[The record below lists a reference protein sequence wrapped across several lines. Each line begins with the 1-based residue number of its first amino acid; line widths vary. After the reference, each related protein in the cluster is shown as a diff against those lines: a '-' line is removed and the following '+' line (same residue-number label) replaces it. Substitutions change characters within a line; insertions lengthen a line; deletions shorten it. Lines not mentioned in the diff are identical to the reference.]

1 MEMALRSKAQIGALL
16 ILGLTASSFGAE
28 PLAFEVRHRHLRHG
42 AVGTLRVADD
52 QLTFEER
59 GKHKTHSWQW
69 RFDNIQQLT
78 LSSAVLRV
86 LTYEDSQLK
95 FGHDREIVFDM
106 LPEDFAAKIYP
117 LFSRRLD
124 QRFVAAVADNQVKA
138 LWEVPVKLDRWIGG
152 SQGAIVVGADH
163 VVYQTE
169 SPEQSRTWRT
179 KDIDMVSSSG
189 PFDLTI
195 TTFELAG
202 SNYAGHRDF
211 HFALKRPLAEAEYDS
226 LWRRVNQA
234 KGLQILNSSIAE
246 RENQ

>member
-1 MEMALRSKAQIGALL
+1 MEMAFRSKAQTGALL
-16 ILGLTASSFGAE
+16 ILGLSASLFAAE

-42 AVGTLRVADD
+42 AVGTLRVGDD
-52 QLTFEER
+52 RITFEEG
-59 GKHKTHSWQW
+59 GKHKTHSRQW
-69 RFDNIQQLT
+69 RFENIQQLT
-78 LSSAVLRV
+78 LSPEALRI

-95 FGHDREIVFDM
+95 FGHDREFVFDM
-106 LPEDFAAKIYP
+106 LPEDFVANLYP
-117 LFSRRLD
+117 VFSRRLD
-124 QRFVAAVADNQVKA
+124 QRFVAAVADNQIKA
-138 LWEVPVKLDRWIGG
+138 LWEVPVKLVRWTGG

-179 KDIDMVSSSG
+179 KDIDTVSSSG

-202 SNYAGHRDF
+202 SNYAGHKDF

-234 KGLQILNSSIAE
+234 KGLQILNSSIPKG
-246 RENQ
+246 ENQ